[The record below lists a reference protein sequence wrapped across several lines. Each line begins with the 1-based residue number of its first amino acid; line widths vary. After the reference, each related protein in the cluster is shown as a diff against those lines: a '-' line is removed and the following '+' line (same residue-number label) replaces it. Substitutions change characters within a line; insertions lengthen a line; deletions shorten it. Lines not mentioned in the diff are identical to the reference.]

1 MLHALANFA
10 LPVLSTLEAIGEGLV
25 VVQSL
30 VDTLFGVEDKG
41 AVLDDFLVKRSAGND
56 DEAGV
61 FLGFGVGL
69 NVDFVAFLFK
79 DNVVELLDLCA
90 GSSFAVVGLTVEDV
104 REGVPALGD
113 GLGDLGAGLHG
124 NVEDPDGGVG
134 EVLDRVDAVRLAG
147 DDLDGDLAVVDFY
160 LGNLGGAE
168 IAVAWLAG
176 LELLGE
182 IDPELEADVGASV
195 GVHAGHFCM
204 DYAFTSCHEL

>member
-1 MLHALANFA
+1 MLHAFANLA

-30 VDTLFGVEDKG
+30 VDALLGVENKG
-41 AVLDDFLVKRSAGND
+41 AVLDDLLVEGSAGND

-61 FLGFGVGL
+61 YLGFGVRL
-69 NVDFVAFLFK
+69 DVDFVAFLFK

-90 GSSFAVVGLTVEDV
+90 GSSFAVVGFTVKDV
-104 REGVPALGD
+104 GEGVPALGD
-113 GLGDLGAGLHG
+113 GLRDLGTGLHS

-134 EVLDRVDAVRLAG
+134 EVLDRVDAVRLTG
-147 DDLDGDLAVVDFY
+147 DDFDGDLAVVDFY
-160 LGNLGGAE
+160 LGDLGGAE

-182 IDPELEADVGASV
+182 IDPELEANVGASV
-195 GVHAGHFCM
+195 RVHAGHFCM
-204 DYAFTSCHEL
+204 NDASTSCHEL